1 MLADM
6 LESAGWASKTRI
18 RNGRLTRLTKLL
30 SYRHRIAA
38 ILRRAVKLGL
48 PGYFRRSAMTTASR
62 NVRVGHRA
70 LSIRPRASACLRL
83 TPFPTGCVSCADR
96 EKSAPKWIADMPL
109 ADVLPFLA
117 AWARNPLGVAAVAP
131 SGPAVAALMTRDINA
146 RTGPVIELGPGT
158 GPFTYALL
166 DRGVSEQDLTL
177 IEYGSDFL
185 PLLQTRFPK
194 ARVLWMD
201 AAWLDKYPLFEE
213 ASVGAVISGLG
224 ILTMPPRKVIAILTG
239 AFSYLRPDGAFYQI
253 TYGPRCPVS
262 DAILDRL
269 NLEATRI
276 GQTLR
281 NVPPASV
288 YRITRRKPEAV

>member
-1 MLADM
+1 MIVLGEVH
-6 LESAGWASKTRI
+6 LRSAIASTRWI
-18 RNGRLTRLTKLL
+18 
-30 SYRHRIAA
+30 YQHCVAA
-38 ILRRAVKLGL
+38 ILRRAVKLGYWTISARLNDDSFAQAPRGTPRPVDQAACFRL
-48 PGYFRRSAMTTASR
+48 PPIDAVSDRMRFVRRPGSP
-62 NVRVGHRA
+62 HR
-70 LSIRPRASACLRL
+70 SGSPICRL
-83 TPFPTGCVSCADR
+83 LTFCHS
-96 EKSAPKWIADMPL
+96 
-109 ADVLPFLA
+109 LP
-117 AWARNPLGVAAVAP
+117 
-131 SGPAVAALMTRDINA
+131 PAVAALMTRDINA

-166 DRGVSEQDLTL
+166 DRGVREQDLTL

-213 ASVGAVISGLG
+213 ASVGAIISGLG

-269 NLEATRI
+269 DLEATRI

-288 YRITRRKPEAV
+288 YRIARRKPEAV